1 MLYRHISHK
10 ISTKFCGILRALVSF
25 TDLPELHGFTT
36 ARNIPSPELRH
47 LHYKNWRL
55 KICIWRLY
63 FSSCL
68 PKGDLMIFLNSS
80 PACLVTLACVAGKIS
95 SLFAVV
101 FKCRQEDWE
110 HSASQIEIL
119 LALIVHFPTAIACLQ
134 DFDGTAL

>member
-1 MLYRHISHK
+1 M
-10 ISTKFCGILRALVSF
+10 
-25 TDLPELHGFTT
+25 
-36 ARNIPSPELRH
+36 H
-47 LHYKNWRL
+47 LAT
-55 KICIWRLY
+55 
-63 FSSCL
+63 
-68 PKGDLMIFLNSS
+68 IFLQLFAKRQPEDFLILS

-134 DFDGTAL
+134 DFDGTVL

>member
-101 FKCRQEDWE
+101 FRCQGRKKIGSIQQVKLKSR
-110 HSASQIEIL
+110 L
-119 LALIVHFPTAIACLQ
+119 P
-134 DFDGTAL
+134 

>member
-1 MLYRHISHK
+1 MLYRHISQK

-36 ARNIPSPELRH
+36 ARNITSPELRH

-55 KICIWRLY
+55 KNLH
-63 FSSCL
+63 L
-68 PKGDLMIFLNSS
+68 ATIFLQLFAKRQPEDFLISS

-101 FKCRQEDWE
+101 FRCRQEDWE

-119 LALIVHFPTAIACLQ
+119 LALIVHFPTAIACSQ
-134 DFDGTAL
+134 DFDGTPL